1 MMATTFLGKYRGTV
15 VDNLDPL
22 ELGRLQV
29 SVPLVLGSATTSWAL
44 PCVPYAGAGVGW
56 YVLPPVGASIWTEF
70 EGGNPDYPIWSGCFW
85 TEGQVP
91 ARPAVPTMRMLKTSS
106 GTLAF
111 NDLDGEGG
119 FTLTVGDP
127 AVAVAMS
134 IRADSEGLTIAV
146 GRTQIMMRETGVT
159 VTAEPGTAEISP
171 EGVKLS
177 HGAATLSLVEP
188 EVSLNG
194 GALTVL

>member
-1 MMATTFLGKYRGTV
+1 MARQFLGKYRGRV
-15 VDNLDPL
+15 VENLDPL

-29 SVPLVLGSATTSWAL
+29 QAPLVLGTVSSAWAL
-44 PCVPYAGAGVGW
+44 PCVPYAGPGVGW
-56 YVLPPVGASIWTEF
+56 YVLPPIGASVWVEF

-91 ARPAVPTMRMLKTSS
+91 ARPAVPTTRILKTGA

-111 NDLDGEGG
+111 DDLDGEGG
-119 FTLTVGDP
+119 FTLSIGDP
-127 AVAVAMS
+127 AVTVPIS
-134 IRADSEGLTIAV
+134 IRANSEGLVIAV
-146 GRTQIMMRETGVT
+146 GETQIALRDLGVT
-159 VTAEPGTAEISP
+159 VTSKPGTAEVTP

-177 HGAATLSLVEP
+177 HGSAMISIVEP

-194 GALTVL
+194 GALTVI